1 MEKQNRIPS
10 PVIVTPPFDLNVVV
24 QFFRSSSL
32 WSKREMPAI
41 TGTRTAAHMKNER
54 ASSKGLEMPLTDT
67 QIAIKM

>member
-10 PVIVTPPFDLNVVV
+10 SDIVTPPFNLNVVV

-41 TGTRTAAHMKNER
+41 TGTKTAAHMKNER

-67 QIAIKM
+67 QIAINQ

>member
-32 WSKREMPAI
+32 WSKRKMPAT
-41 TGTRTAAHMKNER
+41 TGTSTAAHMKNER
-54 ASSKGLEMPLTDT
+54 ALSKGLEMPLMDT
-67 QIAIKM
+67 QMAIKK